1 MCQVKQC
8 INHLKSGYSFYNS
21 NLKPRLLKNNV
32 ILISS
37 IDIAQVINL
46 PINFCIWEIS
56 HSHIDTLSDFFTK
69 RIFDSY
75 GWSLLSRLTIDLNS
89 SMEQPKSDICDLDYS
104 KINTIEV
111 IIHLIQII
119 NLESTELFIPTFK
132 YTSLP
137 TKTFFRADMTSLLA
151 TETPFES
158 EIIPFKNHGSRAV
171 SGYAFFWKL
180 SKRSSLQ
187 ILACWFWWVSSF

>member
-56 HSHIDTLSDFFTK
+56 HSHIDTLSESSTSCLLRLSLANTHFFTK

-137 TKTFFRADMTSLLA
+137 TKTFYRADMTSLLA

-180 SKRSSLQ
+180 S
-187 ILACWFWWVSSF
+187 